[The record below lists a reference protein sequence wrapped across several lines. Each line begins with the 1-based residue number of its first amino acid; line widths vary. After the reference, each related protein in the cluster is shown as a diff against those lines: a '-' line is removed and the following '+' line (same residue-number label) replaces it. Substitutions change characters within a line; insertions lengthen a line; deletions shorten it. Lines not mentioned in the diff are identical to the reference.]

1 MSRLFAVRMNKRYKK
16 HQVVNNV
23 SLSVNQG
30 EIVALLGPNGAGKST
45 AFYMLVGLIPVDS
58 GGIQID
64 EYRITKLPM
73 HKRAELGVGYLPQE
87 ASIFRKMTVSG
98 NIRAVLELR
107 RDLSI
112 QKREQKI
119 DALLNE
125 FGIAALRNREAS
137 ALSGG
142 ERRRAEIARILAT
155 EPKFLLLDEPFA
167 AVDPITVNDI
177 QATLHHLRDRDI
189 GILIT
194 DHKVQETL
202 GICNRAYVMDA
213 GQVIEEG
220 SVQKVVENKEVRKVL
235 LGDDFKL

>member
-1 MSRLFAVRMNKRYKK
+1 MSKLIAHQIHKRYKK
-16 HQVVNNV
+16 HHVVNGV
-23 SLSVNQG
+23 SLSINQG
-30 EIVALLGPNGAGKST
+30 EIVGLLGPNGAGKTT

-58 GGIQID
+58 GSIQID
-64 EYRITKLPM
+64 DHEITKLPM
-73 HKRAELGVGYLPQE
+73 HKRAELGLGYLPQE
-87 ASIFRKMTVSG
+87 ASIFRKMTVAD

-107 RDLSI
+107 RDIS
-112 QKREQKI
+112 KHDRELKI
-119 DALLNE
+119 DSLLNE

-155 EPKFLLLDEPFA
+155 EPQFLLLDEPFA
-167 AVDPITVNDI
+167 AIDPVSVNDI
-177 QATLHHLRDRDI
+177 QAILHHLRDRGI

-194 DHKVQETL
+194 EHKVQETL

-213 GQVIEEG
+213 GKVIEEG

>member
-1 MSRLFAVRMNKRYKK
+1 MARLSADHIHKRYKK
-16 HQVVNNV
+16 HQVVNDV
-23 SLSVNQG
+23 SLSINQG
-30 EIVALLGPNGAGKST
+30 EIVGLLGPNGAGKTT

-58 GGIQID
+58 GGILID
-64 EYRITKLPM
+64 ERVITTLPM
-73 HKRAELGVGYLPQE
+73 HKRAQLGVGYLPQE
-87 ASIFRKMTVSG
+87 ASIFRKMTVSQ

-107 RDLSI
+107 RDISKK
-112 QKREQKI
+112 QREQKI

-177 QATLHHLRDRDI
+177 QATLHHLRDRGI

-194 DHKVQETL
+194 EHKVQETL

-220 SVQKVVENKEVRKVL
+220 SVQKIVENKEVRKVF